1 MNRFETTEL
10 LAFAPDDLLELVSD
24 VPAYS
29 SFLPWVKASRISQ
42 EKQTET
48 GRYFVGEAV
57 IGYKAFRARFSTHV
71 EVDEAARIIQT
82 KLIQGPFKSLAC
94 IWQFR
99 PTQSGTLVDLA
110 LDFEFSE
117 PFLSTLLRSNMTKA
131 VSRLIMAF
139 TLEAEK
145 RYAVKD

>member
-10 LAFAPDDLLELVSD
+10 LAFAPDDLLKLVSD

-42 EKQTET
+42 ERPISE

-57 IGYKAFRARFSTHV
+57 IGYKAFRAQFSTHV
-71 EVDEAARIIQT
+71 EVNQAARTIHT
-82 KLIQGPFKSLAC
+82 KLIQGPFRSLAC

-99 PTQSGTLVDLA
+99 PSQSGTLVDLT

-117 PFLSTLLRSNMTKA
+117 PFLTTLLRANMTKA
-131 VSRLIMAF
+131 VSKLITAF
-139 TLEAEK
+139 TQEAEK
-145 RYAVKD
+145 RYAGIE